1 LGERSVV
8 PITGKAHGKIFAVR
22 YLSSREMEAAISVLR
37 KNSVSLVQDAEI
49 SRLGTIREA
58 RTETGVSFS
67 DC

>member
-1 LGERSVV
+1 MAQNTMATAFAAV
-8 PITGKAHGKIFAVR
+8 P
-22 YLSSREMEAAISVLR
+22 AAISNPVLR